1 MSKDPGFTT
10 EYILDKTFFTECYDQ
25 TSLPTQFPKAYLKG
39 ILFLI
44 FGVVLLEFELLPNG
58 YVGWFFIVLSVIEA
72 FSVYCKRTWW
82 IWRQKIS
89 SGAGSK
95 VIFQGDVNGVSY
107 KNAKNTNTIA
117 WTDISQLQQTDL
129 GFILHIGKQRQYV
142 SKSCLNDEAIAFMV
156 EQHEASKA
164 PKAPKAN

>member
-1 MSKDPGFTT
+1 MSKESGFTT
-10 EYILDKTFFTECYDQ
+10 EYTLDKTFFAECYDQ

-39 ILFLI
+39 ILFLV

-82 IWRQKIS
+82 LWRQKIS

-95 VIFQGDVNGVSY
+95 VIFSGDTDGVSY
-107 KNAKNTNTIA
+107 KNRKATNTIT
-117 WTDISQLQQTDL
+117 WNQIDELEQTDL
-129 GFILHIGKQRQYV
+129 GFIIHIGKQRQYV
-142 SKSCLNDEAIAFMV
+142 SKSCLRDDAITFMV
-156 EQHEASKA
+156 EQHKASKA
-164 PKAPKAN
+164 N